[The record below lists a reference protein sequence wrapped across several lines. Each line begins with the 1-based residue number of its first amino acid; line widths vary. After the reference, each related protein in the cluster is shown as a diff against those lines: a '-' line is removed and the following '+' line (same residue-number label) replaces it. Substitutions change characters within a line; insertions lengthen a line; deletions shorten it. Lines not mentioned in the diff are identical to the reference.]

1 MKSTWLLLITV
12 LLLSCNQ
19 VKNKSQDAEVSP
31 VIVTKA
37 IENFNWLLGDWKR
50 LNEEDGKETFEN
62 WEKVSATEYAGIG
75 FTLQKGDTISK
86 EHIQLLKV
94 NQNWD
99 LVVSLGSGSEPVT
112 FKGFTHAETEFSC
125 ENIANDF
132 PNIIKYWKN
141 GDHLNAMISGG
152 DIEVQFEFEKVNE

>member
-1 MKSTWLLLITV
+1 MRWPST
-12 LLLSCNQ
+12 
-19 VKNKSQDAEVSP
+19 SP
-31 VIVTKA
+31 ATPLGGIWQRFVHSPSSLGPQSAVATLFVY
-37 IENFNWLLGDWKR
+37 FNWLLGDWKR

-132 PNIIKYWKN
+132 PNIIKYWK
-141 GDHLNAMISGG
+141 HTFIR
-152 DIEVQFEFEKVNE
+152 